1 MDLFQ
6 VAQDSWNHMRGIAFF
21 AIKYNSCH
29 IFLTETTIRIVQ
41 ISGVQLTTVLGYSL
55 HSCII
60 VRVKTKFYIFL
71 IVLSLF
77 LPGVII
83 ILWFVS
89 KLICA
94 YLVGFKYQRITLFA
108 TGCSSA
114 ALLTYLICLERSS
127 LAVHYVLLI
136 TAALGIFGGI
146 LCTTVIFCGLFT
158 SGIVAGFSVAITFL
172 FGLASLDVYQSIS
185 VPIGVLIGISVVVA
199 GANVWWKRVVLI
211 LTSSIYGAA
220 LIAGGLDY
228 FVEDLRLLHHVWEK
242 VLLFEIT
249 GRLCFFSWITFG
261 VWPLM
266 CLIGLLVQ
274 FLKTGKKP
282 SKPKKGEN
290 HRRNRSS
297 RNERSHPV
305 WRCLEMTRDEFCLE
319 HKVRKFGNREVKA
332 LCLYQMANYSS
343 WKLLL
348 VDTLKLFL
356 NFLKL
361 FLNFN
366 SLFALKLQL

>member
-1 MDLFQ
+1 MAKRIPFVLSSLMPLITITNFLMVSFSIPSTSANNATLNTPNGSQPTLKPFSCEWSDLNF
-6 VAQDSWNHMRGIAFF
+6 SISYGPGIAASLCVLIGGF
-21 AIKYNSCH
+21 H
-29 IFLTETTIRIVQ
+29 II
-41 ISGVQLTTVLGYSL
+41 
-55 HSCII
+55 
-60 VRVKTKFYIFL
+60 
-71 IVLSLF
+71 
-77 LPGVII
+77 
-83 ILWFVS
+83 
-89 KLICA
+89 
-94 YLVGFKYQRITLFA
+94 VGFKYQRITLFA

-185 VPIGVLIGISVVVA
+185 VPIGVLIVISVVVA

-228 FVEDLRLLHHVWEK
+228 FVEDLRLLRHVWEK

-282 SKPKKGEN
+282 SKPKKEFINKHYSAGSPFYCAPEQDDIEMSELLMDQG
-290 HRRNRSS
+290 RAPPTQSIAMDYIPPGSS
-297 RNERSHPV
+297 
-305 WRCLEMTRDEFCLE
+305 
-319 HKVRKFGNREVKA
+319 
-332 LCLYQMANYSS
+332 
-343 WKLLL
+343 LLSKE
-348 VDTLKLFL
+348 D
-356 NFLKL
+356 
-361 FLNFN
+361 
-366 SLFALKLQL
+366 